1 MGRSNKK
8 RMRLQGLRIVMV
20 ANSISVNRCVGRV
33 VYNWMF
39 IDIIWRSMQ
48 VLYVGWS
55 YAWGWRWQPN
65 LGQPNQL
72 QFRKRR

>member
-1 MGRSNKK
+1 
-8 RMRLQGLRIVMV
+8 
-20 ANSISVNRCVGRV
+20 
-33 VYNWMF
+33 MF